1 MIRSRFLSVILSV
14 LLALLL
20 GPILSF
26 DVAAE
31 KYALKGGRLIDGYG
45 GPPLANSIILVED
58 GTIRAVG
65 QVGQLAIPE
74 GFKVISTEGMDVLP
88 GLWENHAHLMLVGHA
103 DYDHWDP
110 TYRDRQVDEIMP
122 ASAVQLLLAG
132 VTSARD
138 LGANLEDSIAI
149 KQQVEQGHIAGPNLF
164 ISGPFLQYEV
174 YPGTENFRWGVKTV
188 REAKQKVRH
197 LAKAGVD
204 MIKLVDQDQMELEVA
219 KAIVDTAHENNLKVI
234 GHSHRPDEI
243 RVGLKIG
250 IDNFEHTGLTT
261 APEYPEDVMQ
271 LLKERTATGRVAG
284 GPLFWTPTVEGLY
297 QYPELIKNPER
308 LDNQCWHRGLKPDTI
323 QDIKASLADP
333 GKLDYMQLTPLR
345 QPTLKRK
352 IAQLKE
358 AGVVFLVGTDSG
370 IPTKFHCQSTWN
382 EMAILVNEMNLPAM
396 DVIRSA
402 TYWPAVMMGVQD
414 RLGSITVGKQADIIA
429 VEGDVLRYINLLS
442 GVDFVMKDG
451 VIYRQNGQ
459 VNEQQLPPKQRL
471 TK

>member
-1 MIRSRFLSVILSV
+1 MIRARFLSIFLV
-14 LLALLL
+14 LLVSL
-20 GPILSF
+20 LSF
-26 DVAAE
+26 NAAAE

-58 GTIRAVG
+58 GIIKAVG
-65 QVGQLAIPE
+65 QVGQLEIPE
-74 GFKVISTEGMDVLP
+74 GYKIVSTEGKDVLP
-88 GLWENHAHLMLVGHA
+88 GLWESHAHLMLNGHA
-103 DYDHWDP
+103 DYEHWHP
-110 TYRDRQVDEIMP
+110 AYKDRQIDEIMP

-138 LGANLEDSIAI
+138 LGAPLKESIEI
-149 KQQVEQGHIAGPNLF
+149 KQQIEDGEIAGPNLF
-164 ISGPFLQYEV
+164 VSGPFLQYEP
-174 YPGTENFRWGVKTV
+174 YPGTENYRWGVKTV
-188 REAKQKVRH
+188 REAKQKVRQ

-204 MIKLVDQDQMELEVA
+204 MIKLVDQDQMSVEVA

-234 GHSHRPDEI
+234 GHSHRPDEV
-243 RVGLKIG
+243 RLGLKIG

-261 APEYPEDVMQ
+261 APEYPEDVMK

-308 LDNQCWHRGLKPDTI
+308 LDNTCWHRGLKPDTI
-323 QDIKASLADP
+323 KDIKASLTDP

-382 EMAILVNEMNLPAM
+382 EMAILTNDMKLPAM

-402 TYWPAVMMGVQD
+402 TYWPAVMMGVHD
-414 RLGSITVGKQADIIA
+414 RLGSITAGKQADIIA
-429 VEGDVLRYINLLS
+429 VEGDVLRYMNLLS
-442 GVDFVMKDG
+442 NVDFVMKNG

-459 VNEQQLPPKQRL
+459 VNEGKLAPKQRL
-471 TK
+471 NNK

>member
-1 MIRSRFLSVILSV
+1 MKRSQFLSGFLLV
-14 LLALLL
+14 LALLASNDSL
-20 GPILSF
+20 
-26 DVAAE
+26 AE

-45 GPPLANSIILVED
+45 GPPIANSIVLVED
-58 GTIRAVG
+58 GIIKAVG
-65 QVGQLAIPE
+65 QVGQLNIPD
-74 GFKVISTEGMDVLP
+74 GFKVVSTEGMDVLP
-88 GLWENHAHLMLVGHA
+88 GLWESHAHLMLNGHA
-103 DYDHWDP
+103 DYSHWHP
-110 TYRDRQVDEIMP
+110 AYRERQVSEIMP

-138 LGANLEDSIAI
+138 LGANLEDSIEI
-149 KQQVEQGHIAGPNLF
+149 KQQIEKGEIAGPNLF
-164 ISGPFLQYEV
+164 VSGPFLQYEP
-174 YPGTENFRWGVKTV
+174 YPGSDHYRWGVKTV
-188 REAKQKVRH
+188 REAKQKVRQ

-219 KAIVDTAHENNLKVI
+219 QAIVDTAHENNLKVI

-250 IDNFEHTGLTT
+250 VDNFEHTGLTT
-261 APEYPEDVMQ
+261 APEYPEDVMR

-308 LDNQCWHRGLKPDTI
+308 LDNTCWHRGLKSDTI
-323 QDIKASLADP
+323 KDIKASLTDP

-345 QPTLKRK
+345 QPTLKKK
-352 IAQLKE
+352 ISQLKE

-382 EMAILVNEMNLPAM
+382 EMAVLTNDMNIPAM

-414 RLGSITVGKQADIIA
+414 RLGSITPGKQADIIA
-429 VEGDVLRYINLLS
+429 VEGDVLRYMNLIS
-442 GVDFVMKDG
+442 DVDFVMKKG

-459 VNEQQLPPKQRL
+459 VVEDKLAPKQRL
-471 TK
+471 

>member
-1 MIRSRFLSVILSV
+1 MIRSRFLSVF
-14 LLALLL
+14 LLL
-20 GPILSF
+20 GALLSF
-26 DVAAE
+26 DATAE

-45 GPPLANSIILVED
+45 GPPLANSIILVEN
-58 GTIRAVG
+58 GTIQAVG
-65 QVGQLAIPE
+65 QVGMLEIPDDY
-74 GFKVISTEGMDVLP
+74 KVVSTEGMDVLP
-88 GLWENHAHLMLVGHA
+88 GLWESHAHLMLNGHA
-103 DYDHWDP
+103 DYSHWQP
-110 TYRDRQVDEIMP
+110 TYRERQVDEIMP

-138 LGANLEDSIAI
+138 LGANLEDSIEI
-149 KQQVEQGHIAGPNLF
+149 KQQIEKGDIAGPNLF
-164 ISGPFLQYEV
+164 VSGPFLQYEP
-174 YPGTENFRWGVKTV
+174 YPGSDHYRWGVKTV
-188 REAKQKVRH
+188 REAKQKVRQ

-204 MIKLVDQDQMELEVA
+204 MIKLVDQDQMDLEVA
-219 KAIVDTAHENNLKVI
+219 QAIVDTAHENNLKVI

-250 IDNFEHTGLTT
+250 VDNFEHTGLTT
-261 APEYPEDVMQ
+261 APEYPEDVMK

-308 LDNQCWHRGLKPDTI
+308 LDNTCWHRGLKPDTI
-323 QDIKASLADP
+323 KDIKASLTDP

-352 IAQLKE
+352 IAQLRE

-382 EMAILVNEMNLPAM
+382 EMVVLNNEMNIPAM

-402 TYWPAVMMGVQD
+402 TYWPAVMMGAQD
-414 RLGSITVGKQADIIA
+414 RLGSITAGKQADIIA
-429 VEGDVLRYINLLS
+429 VEGDVLRYMNLLS
-442 GVDFVMKDG
+442 DVDFVMKEG
-451 VIYRQNGQ
+451 VIYRQNGR
-459 VNEQQLPPKQRL
+459 VNEEQLAPKQRL
-471 TK
+471 NN